1 MKVSLAGH
9 LVGSVPITNIST
21 DFTKRLRSAT
31 EVVEDQ
37 EMEAD
42 LPSLNQLYKQGELVS
57 VAVVRVSRLEDRN
70 KYSLIL
76 SLSPNRTV
84 NGR

>member
-31 EVVEDQ
+31 EVVEGQ
-37 EMEAD
+37 EMAEAVEP
-42 LPSLNQLYKQGELVS
+42 LGEVQM
-57 VAVVRVSRLEDRN
+57 
-70 KYSLIL
+70 
-76 SLSPNRTV
+76 
-84 NGR
+84 